1 MTPASGRPA
10 LLLTA
15 GLGTRLD
22 PLTRVRAKPAI
33 PVAGEPLVRRILA
46 WLAANGVTD
55 VVLNLHHLP
64 ETLAAVVGDGSD
76 LGVRARYS
84 WEQPQVL
91 GSAGGP
97 RQALAI
103 LGAGSFFL
111 VNGDTLTDVSL
122 RALGAAHD
130 ASGALVTLALV
141 PNTEPHRYGGVQ
153 LDADGSVAGFP
164 RRGGAAVGS
173 FHFIGVQAV
182 SADVF
187 RALPQGTPVN
197 SIGSVYDTLIAA
209 QRGSVRGFVC
219 GAQFWDVGTPA
230 DYLRTSAAFSGGA
243 DARGRR
249 VRIDATA
256 RVNDSI
262 LWDDVDVGAGCRIDR
277 CIVTDRVSVPAGST
291 HKSEILLAESDGR
304 LNVQALPDV
313 D

>member
-1 MTPASGRPA
+1 MTPASARPA
-10 LLLTA
+10 LLMTA

-46 WLAANGVTD
+46 WLAANDVTD

-84 WEQPQVL
+84 WEQPVVL

-103 LGAGSFFL
+103 LGAESFFL

-122 RALGAAHD
+122 RALAAAHD

-141 PNTEPHRYGGVQ
+141 PNTEPHRYGGVH
-153 LDADGSVAGFP
+153 LDTDGIVTGFP
-164 RRGGAAVGS
+164 RRGDAAVGS
-173 FHFIGVQAV
+173 FHFIGVQVA
-182 SADVF
+182 SAEVF

-197 SIGSVYDTLIAA
+197 SIGAAYDALMAA
-209 QRGSVRGFVC
+209 RHGSVRGFVC
-219 GAQFWDVGTPA
+219 DAQFWDVGTPA

-243 DARGRR
+243 DPRGRR
-249 VRIDATA
+249 VRIDSTA

-262 LWDDVDVGAGCRIDR
+262 LWDDVDVGAGCTLER
-277 CIVTDRVSVPAGST
+277 CIVTDGVRVPAGSV
-291 HKSEILLAESDGR
+291 HRNEILIASPEGTVAAS
-304 LNVQALPDV
+304 ALPH
-313 D
+313 